1 MEIILLPIF
10 KLNFGVRGGGGG
22 GGAPSLRRANP
33 ASQLVSPQ
41 GLMDAI
47 QILGL
52 HHSKVGSLRH
62 RVAK

>member
-10 KLNFGVRGGGGG
+10 KLNFAVHSGGG

-52 HHSKVGSLRH
+52 HHSKVGSLCH